1 MHLINFVHDFLLAVN
16 TLGNNYS
23 LSIGNM
29 EILKLRGA
37 YKGIGVF
44 AFYTSP
50 RGQIKSTANRS
61 SSWNTQLIMTEETSI
76 ESLQW
81 QSSDE
86 TIQLNLPDPFTCTG
100 LMTWDME
107 GFIVAPTIKLEM
119 HDGRDIAIMLLSSIK
134 EAVKIDVE
142 KTSLS
147 IASDKINATVFMTI
161 ADGVLF
167 DGTISGEGFSMARL
181 FLTRKPQCSTIQ
193 RAFTEKIAETKGPGQ
208 IHVTWRPVSRSF
220 EDTLVVFRPNEIK
233 DYDLERVADLIGA
246 DDDTFLGPEKP
257 PFLIGDGNGTSYTV
271 TLVLDRFLR
280 RDLSDETSISVR

>member
-23 LSIGNM
+23 LSIGKT

-50 RGQIKSTANRS
+50 RGQIKSTANA
-61 SSWNTQLIMTEETSI
+61 SSWNTQLVMTEEASI
-76 ESLQW
+76 ESLQR

-86 TIQLNLPDPFTCTG
+86 TIQLNLPDPVTCTG

-134 EAVKIDVE
+134 EPAKIDLE

-147 IASDKINATVFMTI
+147 IASDKINATVFMNI
-161 ADGVLF
+161 ADGVHF

-193 RAFTEKIAETKGPGQ
+193 RGFTEKIAETKGPGQ

-257 PFLIGDGNGTSYTV
+257 FLVGDGNGTSYTV

-280 RDLSDETSISVR
+280 RDLSDETSISLN